1 MFIKDIWYGAA
12 WGGDVEPG
20 KPVPL
25 MIAGQP
31 IVVYRT
37 TNGRAVA
44 LEDRCSHRCAPLSK
58 GRVEGDAH
66 PLLVPRAPVQQ
77 RWAVRRDA
85 WPGRGAG
92 FDIHAYPTVEQN
104 ACIFVWT
111 GDPALADPALIP
123 ASNLTSNG
131 LPFRTGVM
139 EFAADYQ
146 LINDNLCDFSHVAYV
161 HEHTLGQGNSDW
173 SHRLPTQTSLENGI
187 RVTRWMEGTRIP
199 PTPGVDPSL
208 RVDQYT
214 AYDYVIPGVLMMQI
228 DSYPLG
234 TAKALDYAAPP
245 ESMEGAVYVVRSLQL
260 IVPVTEGRSRYLFA
274 VSHPVDPAPEQS
286 LDAVIGL
293 FKYAFNEDRDMIEAQ
308 QATIEKYPG
317 FALRNTRHDAGLIRV
332 RRLINGKLRQ
342 EALPRRYA
350 PPNSRSGLIPS
361 ASIQTEA
368 AAEAWIDA

>member
-25 MIAGQP
+25 TIAGQP

-58 GRVEGDAH
+58 GRVEGDAIRCWYH
-66 PLLVPRAPVQQ
+66 GLLFNSDGQCVEMPGQDMAP
-77 RWAVRRDA
+77 
-85 WPGRGAG
+85 G
-92 FDIHAYPTVEQN
+92 FNIHAYPTVEQN

-161 HEHTLGQGNSDW
+161 HEHTLGQGNSEW
-173 SHRLPTQTSLENGI
+173 SHRVPTQTSLENGI

-274 VSHPVDPAPEQS
+274 VSHPVDPAPDQS

-317 FALRNTRHDAGLIRV
+317 IDLRNTRHDAGLVRV

-342 EALPRRYA
+342 EALPPEIR
-350 PPNSRSGLIPS
+350 
-361 ASIQTEA
+361 
-368 AAEAWIDA
+368 AAE